1 LVLFGARK
9 HESRGSFSAIR
20 AAADFGEGWHLG
32 SVCPPMSCRLFTIAL
47 AVSASALTA
56 CAGSDFEDESGASSD
71 ESALSARGTSVPE
84 ESYTARGILRVVNEL
99 TEPQLR
105 AFPLRVNATL
115 ASDLVRIRGATG
127 FSSLAALDGVR
138 QTGPAFF
145 DRVIAYAKQN
155 GYVGSCGD
163 GKLEPGLESCDDG
176 NKSGGDGCSAT
187 CTVETPPPVP
197 LPPPPALELQEAV
210 CGGLARIPLLGSLA
224 FRTGAK
230 LSYTRTCDVFG
241 TCGQWVLTG
250 EESVFLNDYSSCAG
264 CGKDAQVDPAGGINV
279 SRARVGD
286 IVTSNGG
293 SSRYRCETFENGYGS
308 VNPTTGIG
316 GGNLTLLTECNVGGG
331 SGGPASTG
339 PKRNVAI
346 RLGSTCLALADVEPA
361 KAAGVQTRSVL
372 RLSW

>member
-1 LVLFGARK
+1 
-9 HESRGSFSAIR
+9 
-20 AAADFGEGWHLG
+20 
-32 SVCPPMSCRLFTIAL
+32 MSYQRFAIAL
-47 AVSASALTA
+47 LVSVSASTIG
-56 CAGSDFEDESGASSD
+56 CAGSDFVDDAASSD

-84 ESYTARGILRVVNEL
+84 GSYTARAILRVVNEL
-99 TEPQLR
+99 PESQLR
-105 AFPLRVNATL
+105 AFPLRLNTRL
-115 ASDLVRIRGATG
+115 ASDLVRLRGTTG
-127 FSSLAALDGVR
+127 FASLAALDDVR

-145 DRVIAYAKQN
+145 DRVIAYAQKN

-176 NKSGGDGCSAT
+176 NKSAGDGCSAA
-187 CTVETPPPVP
+187 CSIETPPPP
-197 LPPPPALELQEAV
+197 PPPPPPAMDLQDSV
-210 CGGLARIPLLGSLA
+210 CGGLPRLPVLGSLA

-308 VNPTTGIG
+308 VNPTTGTG

-331 SGGPASTG
+331 SGGPGSTG